1 MNKKILVPLGRYDRT
16 DEMIPYIEEV
26 ARPGM
31 RVVFL
36 MRYSVS
42 GIKWPIKEPDTETAS
57 EVKELLDYY
66 SLEANLKRA
75 KAEIAP
81 AVEALGESGVEVT
94 VDVYAGSLKKAVR
107 SHTASGDVH
116 LILTRAGLGNWIAR
130 IFNGTNS
137 VVKLFRRPSFSPV
150 RLIDPRTH
158 ARLIR

>member
-1 MNKKILVPLGRYDRT
+1 MNKKILVPLGQYDRT

-81 AVEALGESGVEVT
+81 VVEALGESGVEVT

-116 LILTRAGLGNWIAR
+116 LVMTRASMGQRIAG
-130 IFNGTNS
+130 FLNGS
-137 VVKLFRRPSFSPV
+137 SSLFESFKRPTV
-150 RLIDPRTH
+150 LLIHPGM
-158 ARLIR
+158 AA